1 MPLFI
6 IRRLVLLLLV
16 AALAPMQ
23 ALASEAKASDA
34 KVLGFS
40 SDLVAFS
47 QLFESESSPAS
58 DIPAGTSFVQHN
70 TLAIVQNQRSIFAPK
85 QEADGNEATHNPS
98 IPNAFVG
105 NDDAYAFIAKWQASR
120 AAFHHDKSA
129 YRLGGWKDSNALY
142 VALNGQF
149 SS

>member
-23 ALASEAKASDA
+23 AFASDEKA
-34 KVLGFS
+34 QGVTTELLS
-40 SDLVAFS
+40 YS
-47 QLFESESSPAS
+47 QLFESEPTPAS
-58 DIPAGTSFVQHN
+58 ETPTSTSHVQHN
-70 TLAIVQNQRSIFAPK
+70 TFAIVQNQRSVSVPK
-85 QEADGNEATHNPS
+85 QELNDNEYARNTSNPNDHC
-98 IPNAFVG
+98 I
-105 NDDAYAFIAKWQASR
+105 NDDIYAFHAKWQTNL

-142 VALNGQF
+142 VALNSQF